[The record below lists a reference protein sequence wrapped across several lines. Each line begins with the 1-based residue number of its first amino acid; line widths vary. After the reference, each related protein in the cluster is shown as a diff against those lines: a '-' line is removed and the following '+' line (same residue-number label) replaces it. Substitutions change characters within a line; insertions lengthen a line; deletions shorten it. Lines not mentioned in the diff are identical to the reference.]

1 MLSDFRYAL
10 RALLRAPAFSLI
22 AIVTLALCIGANS
35 AIFSVIHSVLLKP
48 YPWPG
53 SERLVYCYNTYPL
66 AGLENAGISIPDFLD
81 RSTQVEGFADAAI
94 YNSQSFNLTE
104 GTEPERVVGLVA
116 SPSIFSTLQT
126 GAALGR
132 VLTQDDAILGATKT
146 VVLSHGLWTNRFGA
160 EADVVGRTIRL
171 NGEPHVVVGVM
182 PSSFYFPTPRVQLW
196 VPFVFTD
203 AQRSDNERGTE
214 FSSMIARLKPGVA
227 PESIQREL
235 DLIQARNAQRLPGQ
249 AAFWNSAGFGGR
261 IGGFLEQNVG
271 EVRGML
277 WLIQGGVAAA
287 LLIGCA
293 NVSSLLLARAV
304 GRERELAIRA
314 ALGAG
319 RARLVRLLVSESLLL
334 FSAGGVLGLLVGLW
348 GVDLLG
354 SSLMSNLPRAFAIEL
369 DVTVFA
375 LTLLSALACGLV
387 FGALPAW
394 SAAKSD
400 AAAALKEAGSRGTA
414 GRRTQMLRSAL
425 VVAEIALAVMLL
437 STAGL
442 LMKSFQRLQEQ
453 NPGFNAEQVL
463 TARMSLPDAKY
474 DHPDKIVGF
483 QSALL
488 STVRALPGVK
498 AAGFTTILP
507 FTGNNSSGTYSSPEI
522 ILPEGSPAPHA
533 NIRAVDAG
541 YLEAIGLRLMRGRWI
556 QESDTASSPKV
567 VVIDQ
572 LLANRYWPGEDPI
585 GRHISRDLGFNN
597 ADALATIVGVV
608 APIKMQTLEE
618 NVTKETLYFPLAQ
631 TPSTGVTLVVRSEG
645 DPTALTASLRAAV
658 RQVDPEQPIFD
669 VKTMPQRMDEVA
681 QTRRAPMLLLSSF
694 SSVAILLAALGVYG
708 VLAFAVAQRTTEFGV
723 RLALGATTG
732 DIASLV
738 IRDAARLIGVGVAL
752 GMLGYVFFSRIVES
766 LLFGVSALDPVTL
779 ALAPALLATIG
790 LVAGLIP
797 ALRATR
803 VDPMIALRAE

>member
-1 MLSDFRYAL
+1 MLSDLRYAV

-22 AIVTLALCIGANS
+22 AILTLALCIGANS

-48 YPWPG
+48 YPWPN
-53 SERLVYCYNTYPL
+53 SDRLVYCYNNYRNL
-66 AGLENAGISIPDFLD
+66 GLENVGISIPDFLD

-94 YNSQSFNLTE
+94 YNIKSFNLTE
-104 GTEPERVVGLVA
+104 GAQPERVVGLVT
-116 SPSIFSTLQT
+116 SPSLFSTLQT
-126 GAALGR
+126 GAAYGR
-132 VLTQDDAILGATKT
+132 VLTSEDAVLGATKT
-146 VVLSHGLWTNRFGA
+146 VVLSHALWSNRFGA
-160 EADVVGRTIRL
+160 DPGIVGRTIRL

-182 PSSFYFPTPRVQLW
+182 PESFYFPTPRMQLW

-214 FSSMIARLKPGVA
+214 FSNMIARLKPGVA

-235 DLIQARNAQRLPGQ
+235 DLIQARNAQRLPDQ
-249 AAFWNSAGFGGR
+249 APFWKSAGFGG
-261 IGGFLEQNVG
+261 GVSGFLERNVG

-304 GRERELAIRA
+304 ARERELAIRA

-319 RARLVRLLVSESLLL
+319 RARLIRLLVSESLIL
-334 FSAGGVLGLLVGLW
+334 FGAGGLLGLLVGSW
-348 GVDLLG
+348 GIDILS

-369 DVTVFA
+369 DGTVFT
-375 LTLLSALACGLV
+375 LTLVCALACGLV

-400 AAAALKEAGSRGTA
+400 AAAALKEAGTRGTA
-414 GRRTQMLRSAL
+414 GRRTQFLRSAL
-425 VVAEIALAVMLL
+425 VVTEIALAVMLL

-453 NPGFNAEQVL
+453 NPGFNAEHVL
-463 TARMSLPDAKY
+463 TARMSLPEKKY
-474 DHPDKIVGF
+474 DHPDKVVGF

-488 STVRALPGVK
+488 SSVRALPGVK
-498 AAGFTTILP
+498 AAGLTTVLP

-522 ILPEGSPAPHA
+522 SLPEGAPDPHA
-533 NIRAVDAG
+533 NIRSVDSG
-541 YLEAIGLRLMRGRWI
+541 YLEAMGLRLIQGRWI
-556 QESDTASSPKV
+556 QESDTTNSERV

-585 GRHISRDLGFNN
+585 GRHISRDLSFNN
-597 ADALATIVGVV
+597 RDALATIVGVV

-618 NVTKETLYFPLAQ
+618 NVSKETLYYPLAQ
-631 TPSTGVTLVVRSEG
+631 SSSNGLTLVVRAEG
-645 DPTALTASLRAAV
+645 DPTALTASIRAAV
-658 RQVDPEQPIFD
+658 LQVDPEQPIFD
-669 VKTMPQRMDEVA
+669 VKTMPQWMEEVA
-681 QTRRAPMLLLSSF
+681 QSRRAPMVLLSSF
-694 SSVAILLAALGVYG
+694 STVAILLAALGVYG
-708 VLAFAVAQRTTEFGV
+708 VLAFAVAQRMTEFGV
-723 RLALGATTG
+723 RLALGATAG
-732 DIASLV
+732 NIASLV
-738 IRDAARLIGVGVAL
+738 IRDAARLIGVGLAL
-752 GMLGYVFFSRIVES
+752 GMLGFTFFSRIVES
-766 LLFGVSALDPVTL
+766 LLFEVSPLDPATL
-779 ALAPALLATIG
+779 ALAPTLLAVIG
-790 LVAGLIP
+790 LIAGLIP